1 MIVYT
6 AGPYTAKDGVGSVND
21 NIARARDVAVQLWG
35 AGYTVI
41 CPHMNTAHMELYT
54 NLTSEQFVDK
64 DLELVKASQAIV
76 MLPYWE
82 QSRGAVRE
90 LECARLFGLQVWFWP
105 NVPGVQKS
113 SAAWKDVKEF
123 FKSVFEDG
131 GIKEWLS
138 L

>member
-54 NLTSEQFVDK
+54 GMTSDQFVDK
-64 DLELVKASQAIV
+64 DLELVKASDTIV

-90 LECARLFGLQVWFWP
+90 LECARSMGKVVWYWP
-105 NVPGVQKS
+105 EVPGVQKS
-113 SAAWKDVKEF
+113 SAAWKEVKELF
-123 FKSVFEDG
+123 AHVLGDG
-131 GIKEWLS
+131 EAARWL
-138 L
+138 LP